1 MDKIEIPERE
11 MQENWYYIKSSHGTQ
26 SSNSTAT
33 RGSFAHLHATWLRE
47 KEITNVMNIKM
58 GGKNL
63 FLFMI
68 LQNN

>member
-11 MQENWYYIKSSHGTQ
+11 MKEYWYYIKSSHGSQ

-47 KEITNVMNIKM
+47 KEYYKCDEY
-58 GGKNL
+58 KNGEKKL
-63 FLFMI
+63 IFI
-68 LQNN
+68 HDSSK

>member
-11 MQENWYYIKSSHGTQ
+11 MQENWYYI
-26 SSNSTAT
+26 NSTAT

-58 GGKNL
+58 GEKYL